1 MSVVVVR
8 SEKNW
13 TVLIKSVQTLAK
25 FTNVPSAVLELLH
38 ANRRTDRKTE
48 SDMVKLTDAFLQ
60 LLVSNAPKE
69 RTKERTGK

>member
-1 MSVVVVR
+1 VSVVVVR